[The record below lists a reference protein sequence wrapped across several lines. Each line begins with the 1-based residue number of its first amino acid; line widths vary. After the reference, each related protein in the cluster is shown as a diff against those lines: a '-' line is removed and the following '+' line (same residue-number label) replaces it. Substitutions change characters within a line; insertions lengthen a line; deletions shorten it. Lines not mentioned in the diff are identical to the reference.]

1 MADSG
6 NVIAKAYVAI
16 IPEMEGSQKSIANQL
31 TDSTESASKEAGEKS
46 GKSFGESLAKGI
58 KAATAVIGGA
68 IASATGTAVTLG
80 KKFIETAKAT
90 AEMGDTI
97 DKASAR
103 VGFAKKSWQE
113 WDYVL
118 KLAGSDMQSASAGIK
133 TMANQ
138 VEKAKAGNKEAIANF
153 KALGISV
160 KDLKSMGREEIFA
173 KLIEQFQKM
182 PESTK
187 RASLATKL
195 LGRAGQELTPLFN
208 QSAESTKNLIDKAN
222 QLGIV
227 MSDKDVKAS
236 ANFKDSLTT
245 LNATVTGLKNS
256 FVAQFL
262 PSLSSV
268 ADGLAMV
275 FGAKT
280 DKDRQ
285 EGIKTLEY
293 GISELVKKLQEIT
306 PKLVELGGKIISS
319 LIQGIAPMLP
329 SLIQALFSLL
339 SQALSTMLTLL
350 PQLMPSI
357 VSAVTSFVGMLVQ
370 ILPILIDAVMRILT
384 ALAQWL
390 GTPENARLIA
400 NGIVQM
406 ITSIANTLSET
417 LPIILPAIVTLITE
431 IAKCLTEEQNLRLI
445 LTAVWEIIKA
455 VAIAIG
461 KSVPILLEALG
472 TVVGNLFTAAVD
484 YVAEWIEFWVNEFK
498 RGWTMFT
505 DWIANCGKSIVN
517 FFTNIKN
524 KVVEF
529 FTNIKNKVSEFI
541 GGIKQFFADGFN
553 KIKEG
558 VQSALEKVKGFFSDM
573 LQNLR
578 ELPKKALDAG
588 KNIVSGIIDGVK
600 SMVKKAVDAVKNL
613 GKNMMD
619 GIKGFFKIK
628 SPSRLMRD
636 QVGRMLGL
644 GISEGFS
651 DSVPEVVGDMKSSLK
666 GITDDMGAL
675 TGNLTASVNANAT
688 ATPMN
693 GTQAVNSGTITMNI
707 YGAEGQNIN
716 DLANVIAYKLEEM
729 TKRKGAV
736 YA

>member
-16 IPEMEGSQKSIANQL
+16 IPEMEGSQKAIANQL

-80 KKFIETAKAT
+80 KKFIETAKVT

-97 DKASAR
+97 DKQSQK
-103 VGFAKKSWQE
+103 VGFSKKAWQE

-118 KLAGSDMQSASAGIK
+118 KLAGSDMQTASTGIK

-195 LGRAGQELTPLFN
+195 LGRAGQDLTPIFN
-208 QSAESTKNLIDKAN
+208 QSSESTKNLIDKAN

-227 MSDKDVKAS
+227 MADKDVKAS

-285 EGIKTLEY
+285 AGIKTLEY

-306 PKLVELGGKIISS
+306 PKLVELGGKLISS

-339 SQALSTMLTLL
+339 SQALSTMLSLL

-370 ILPILIDAVMRILT
+370 ILPILIDAVMRIIT

-406 ITSIANTLSET
+406 ITSVAKTLSET

-688 ATPMN
+688 ATPMD
-693 GTQAVNSGTITMNI
+693 GTQAVHNGSITMNI

-729 TKRKGAV
+729 TRRKGAV